1 MDWANLI
8 PMSVMTTLA
17 QDWPAVERIEYSS
30 PSYLEKIMAD
40 LSTLAQYYKLA
51 DQLIEKV
58 SKEDLAECARLM
70 ALNVAHYQ
78 SKYGELPMDETLA
91 MFSMDRPNAAQIQ
104 MLTDGMEIFVGVLG
118 NVVAGI
124 GQERH

>member
-1 MDWANLI
+1 MYI
-8 PMSVMTTLA
+8 VKHP
-17 QDWPAVERIEYSS
+17 
-30 PSYLEKIMAD
+30 MAD
-40 LSTLAQYYKLA
+40 LSMFAQYNKLA

-78 SKYGELPMDETLA
+78 SKYGELPLNETLA
-91 MFSMDRPNAAQIQ
+91 MINMEKPNEDQLKL
-104 MLTDGMEIFVGVLG
+104 MTEGMEIFVGVLG

>member
-1 MDWANLI
+1 
-8 PMSVMTTLA
+8 
-17 QDWPAVERIEYSS
+17 
-30 PSYLEKIMAD
+30 MAD
-40 LSTLAQYYKLA
+40 LSTFSEYYKLA
-51 DQLIEKV
+51 DHLIEKV

-78 SKYGELPMDETLA
+78 SKYGALPLDETLA
-91 MFSMDRPNAAQIQ
+91 MINMDKPNEAQLQ

-118 NVVAGI
+118 SVVSGI